1 MVVPEIDA
9 FKLVE
14 LAYKIGMCCMVPYSY
29 LEMHRRFKEM
39 KKGCKVSWFPTMF
52 FYVLS
57 TILTAIETVFWPAV
71 LVGEGTRI
79 KKQQNEF
86 DPLKDI
92 TVFDGFILKDE
103 LTMTAG
109 AIFSL
114 YWYQGFRK
122 AIQLKWEEESK

>member
-14 LAYKIGMCCMVPYSY
+14 LAYKIGMCCMVPYCY

-39 KKGCKVSWFPTMF
+39 KKGRKVPWFPTMF

-57 TILTAIETVFWPAV
+57 TIPAAIETVFWPAV

-79 KKQQNEF
+79 KKQQKEF

-92 TVFDGFILKDE
+92 TVFNGFIKNDDLSAW
-103 LTMTAG
+103 T
-109 AIFSL
+109 
-114 YWYQGFRK
+114 Y
-122 AIQLKWEEESK
+122 IQFTLVWHSMFHAAVGQKWNEVEK